1 MNDLKSAVFNAL
13 PGAAAIVDENGKII
27 STNIIWASAKE
38 TFHKLGLAQPGSNY
52 FEHCQKAVVDGDDYA
67 LKIIF
72 GMREVF
78 DGERAGFE
86 LTMPCPDEKNFPKKN
101 WCKLTIS
108 SLDSEENCV
117 LVFFEDVSKNM
128 SVVRALRES
137 QERYTQQFKNSLSG
151 IIISSP
157 NGEIF
162 DANPSACEILG
173 YSKRELIEGGRE
185 IVMDL
190 NHPVNQK
197 AHRIREKKS
206 FYEGEKVYKHKDGR
220 ALTVESSSVLYKN
233 EDGELRSLNT
243 FRDIS
248 KQKEALINLKHEKKF
263 TEAVINSIP
272 GTFYV
277 INKEMDILR
286 YNEAFID
293 DLGYSP
299 EEIESNNALFYF
311 PEDEHEKIINS
322 IEDAFEDGSTHI
334 VSKVISKTN
343 GIRVYHML
351 ANRFST
357 EKGEFIVGTGMD
369 VTDLVA
375 IEKEKDKN
383 YDMLSQLF
391 ESSPLPMAMFSPEDK
406 IVKINNSFTEL
417 YGHTKLEAVGKNVHK
432 LLIKGENLIDAQE
445 ISRKVFSGQSYT
457 SEVERYTKSGEKLSI
472 LMSAIPIIHEGEVV
486 AAYVIYVDLTDQK
499 KMEVDLQRSLNEK
512 EILLQEVH
520 HRVKNNLAV
529 MAGLIDL
536 QIMEEGDANVDN
548 KLNDIRSRIFSIAK
562 IHENLYS
569 SESMVSIRFDEY
581 LNTIM
586 EALPQKGLTESDE
599 LNITVEA
606 KPVIL
611 NLNQAVPLGL
621 AVNELM
627 NIVFS
632 NHPDGRNLKVILQ
645 KQQNNLELVFE
656 GDAINTE
663 LFERNGEVESF
674 PSLLISIFLSQLH
687 GKMEVSNNGI
697 SRLAIEFEQLDV
709 KGSSSSLTSEQSSLF
724 N

>member
-1 MNDLKSAVFNAL
+1 MKDLKNAVFNAL
-13 PGAAAIVDENGKII
+13 PGAAAIIAEDGSII
-27 STNIIWASAKE
+27 STNTYWANGTES
-38 TFHKLGLAQPGSNY
+38 FHKLGLAQPGNN
-52 FEHCQKAVVDGDDYA
+52 FFDHCQKAVEDGDDYA

-72 GMREVF
+72 GMREVL
-78 DGERAGFE
+78 DRKKSSYE
-86 LTMPCPDEKNFPKKN
+86 LTMPCPEKKSTRNKS

-108 SLDSEENCV
+108 SLDSDENCV
-117 LVFFEDVSKNM
+117 LIFFEDVSKNM
-128 SVVRALRES
+128 SVVRALRET

-157 NGEIF
+157 EGEIF
-162 DANPSACEILG
+162 DANPAACNILG
-173 YSKRELIEGGRE
+173 YSKRELIEGGRG

-190 NHPVNQK
+190 DHPVNQK
-197 AHRIREKKS
+197 AHKIREKKS
-206 FYEGEKVYKHKDGR
+206 VYEGEKIYKHKDGR
-220 ALTVESSSVLYKN
+220 ELIVESSSVLYKN
-233 EDGELRSLNT
+233 EDGDLRSLNT

-277 INKEMDILR
+277 LNKAMDILR
-286 YNEAFID
+286 YNDAFID
-293 DLGYSP
+293 DLGYTP
-299 EEIESNNALFYF
+299 EEIESNNALIYF
-311 PEDEHEKIINS
+311 PEEEHEKIINS
-322 IEDAFEDGSTHI
+322 INDAFENGSTHV
-334 VSKVISKTN
+334 VSKVISKKS
-343 GIRVYHML
+343 GIRVYHLL
-351 ANRFST
+351 ANRFQT
-357 EKGEFIVGTGMD
+357 GKGDFIVGTGSD

-383 YDMLSQLF
+383 YEMLSQLF
-391 ESSPLPMAMFSPEDK
+391 ESSPLPMAMFTPNDK

-417 YGHTKLEAVGKNVHK
+417 YGYTKLESAGKDVHK
-432 LLIKGENLIDAQE
+432 LLLEGDDLENAQQ
-445 ISRKVFSGQSYT
+445 ISKKVFSGQTYT
-457 SEVERYTKSGEKLSI
+457 DEVERFTSTGKKLTV
-472 LMSAIPIIHEGEVV
+472 LMSAIPIIHDSEVV
-486 AAYVIYVDLTDQK
+486 AAYVIYVDLTAQK
-499 KMEVDLQRSLNEK
+499 KLENDLQKSLGEK

-536 QIMEEGDANVDN
+536 QIMEEGDAVIEN

-569 SESMVSIRFDEY
+569 SESMVSIKFDDY
-581 LNTIM
+581 LRTIM

-599 LNITVEA
+599 LDITVDA
-606 KPVIL
+606 NPVTL

-632 NHPDGRNLKVILQ
+632 NHPDGRNLKVFLR
-645 KQQNNLELVFE
+645 KQQDNLVLEFE
-656 GDAINTE
+656 GDAIRTE
-663 LFERNGEVESF
+663 LFERNGDVESF
-674 PSLLISIFLSQLH
+674 PSLLISIFLSQIH
-687 GKMEVSNNGI
+687 GKMHVSNNGV
-697 SRLAIEFEQLDV
+697 SKLAIEFEQLDV
-709 KGSSSSLTSEQSSLF
+709 KGSSSSLTTEQSAQF

>member
-1 MNDLKSAVFNAL
+1 MKDLKNAVFNAL
-13 PGAAAIVDENGKII
+13 PGAAAIVAEDGSIL
-27 STNIIWASAKE
+27 STNSSWVHGKE
-38 TFHKLGLAQPGSNY
+38 AFHKLGMAQPDSNY
-52 FEHCQKAVVDGDDYA
+52 FDHCQKAVEEGDDYA

-72 GMREVF
+72 GMREVL
-78 DGERAGFE
+78 DGVKSNYE
-86 LTMPCPDEKNFPKKN
+86 LTMPCPDNEQFPKKS

-108 SLDSEENCV
+108 LLDSEENCV

-128 SVVRALRES
+128 RVVRALRET
-137 QERYTQQFKNSLSG
+137 QERYIQQFKNSLSG

-157 NGEIF
+157 EGDIY
-162 DANPSACEILG
+162 DANPAACKILG

-190 NHPVNQK
+190 DHPVNQK
-197 AHRIREKKS
+197 AYNIRDEKS
-206 FYEGEKVYKHKDGR
+206 FYEGEKNYKHKDGEE
-220 ALTVESSSVLYKN
+220 LVVESSSVLYKN
-233 EDGELRSLNT
+233 ENGELRSLNT

-248 KQKEALINLKHEKKF
+248 KQKETLINLKHEKKF

-277 INKEMDILR
+277 LNKEMDILR
-286 YNEAFID
+286 YNEAVTD
-293 DLGYSP
+293 DLGYTP
-299 EEIESNNALFYF
+299 EEIESNNALHYF

-322 IEDAFEDGSTHI
+322 LEDAFEDGSTHI
-334 VSKVISKTN
+334 VSKVISKN
-343 GIRVYHML
+343 DGIRVYHLL
-351 ANRFST
+351 ANRFRT
-357 EKGEFIVGTGMD
+357 EKGEYLVGTGTD
-369 VTDLVA
+369 VTDLVD

-391 ESSPLPMAMFSPEDK
+391 ESSPLPMAMFSPDNK

-417 YGHTKLEAVGKNVHK
+417 YGYTKLEAVGKDVHR
-432 LLIKGENLIDAQE
+432 LLMDGEALGDAQE
-445 ISRKVFSGQSYT
+445 ISEQVFSGQSYT
-457 SEVERYTKSGEKLSI
+457 DEVERFTETGEKLTV
-472 LMSAIPIIHEGEVV
+472 LMSAIPIIHEKEVV
-486 AAYVIYVDLTDQK
+486 AAYVIYVDLSAQK
-499 KMEVDLQRSLNEK
+499 KLENDLQKSLGEK

-536 QIMEEGDANVDN
+536 QIMEEGDLNVEN

-569 SESMVSIRFDEY
+569 NESMVSIQFDDY
-581 LNTIM
+581 LRTIM

-599 LNITVEA
+599 LNITVDA
-606 KPVIL
+606 MPIIL

-632 NHPDGRNLKVILQ
+632 THPNGRNLKVLLQ
-645 KQQNNLELVFE
+645 KDQNNLVLVFE
-656 GDAINTE
+656 GNAISTE

-674 PSLLISIFLSQLH
+674 PSLLVSIFLSQIH
-687 GKMEVSNNGI
+687 GKMNVSNNGV
-697 SRLAIEFEQLDV
+697 SRLVIEFEQMDV
-709 KGSSSSLTSEQSSLF
+709 KGSSSSLTEEQSSIF

>member
-1 MNDLKSAVFNAL
+1 MKDLENAVFNAL
-13 PGAAAIVDENGKII
+13 PGAAAIVAEDGTII
-27 STNIIWASAKE
+27 STNSNWANGKE
-38 TFHKLGLAQPGSNY
+38 SFHKLGMAQPGSNY
-52 FEHCQKAVVDGDDYA
+52 FDHCQKAVKEGDDYA
-67 LKIIF
+67 LKIVF

-78 DGERAGFE
+78 DGVKSTFE
-86 LTMPCPDEKNFPKKN
+86 LTMPCPDDKQFPKKS
-101 WCKLTIS
+101 WCKLTVS
-108 SLDSEENCV
+108 LLDSEENCV

-128 SVVRALRES
+128 RVVRALRET
-137 QERYTQQFKNSLSG
+137 QERYTQQFKNSLAG

-157 NGEIF
+157 EGDIY
-162 DANPSACEILG
+162 DANPAACKILG

-185 IVMDL
+185 IVMDW

-197 AHRIREKKS
+197 AHKVREKKS
-206 FYEGEKVYKHKDGR
+206 FYEGEKIYKHKDGR
-220 ALTVESSSVLYKN
+220 ELVVESSSVLYKN

-248 KQKEALINLKHEKKF
+248 KQKETLINLKHEKIF
-263 TEAVINSIP
+263 TEAIINSIP

-277 INKEMDILR
+277 LNKEMDIVR
-286 YNEAFID
+286 YNDAFFD

-299 EEIESNNALFYF
+299 EEIESNNALLYF

-334 VSKVISKTN
+334 VSKVISKN
-343 GIRVYHML
+343 DGIRVYHLL
-351 ANRFST
+351 ANRFT
-357 EKGEFIVGTGMD
+357 TDKGEFIVGTGTD
-369 VTDLVA
+369 VTDLVD

-391 ESSPLPMAMFSPEDK
+391 ESSPLPMAMFSPDNK

-417 YGHTKLEAVGKNVHK
+417 YGYNKLEAVGKDVHR
-432 LLIKGENLIDAQE
+432 LLIEGDELGDAQK
-445 ISRKVFSGQSYT
+445 ISEQVFSGQSYT
-457 SEVERYTKSGEKLSI
+457 DEVERFTETGEKLTV
-472 LMSAIPIIHEGEVV
+472 LMSAIPIIHEKEVV
-486 AAYVIYVDLTDQK
+486 AAYVIYVDLTEQK
-499 KMEVDLQRSLNEK
+499 KMEIDLQKSLGEK

-536 QIMEEGDANVDN
+536 QIMEEGDAKVQN

-569 SESMVSIRFDEY
+569 NESMVSIKFDDY
-581 LNTIM
+581 LRTIM

-599 LNITVEA
+599 LDITVDA
-606 KPVIL
+606 TPIIL

-632 NHPDGRNLKVILQ
+632 QHPNGRNLKVLLE
-645 KQQNNLELVFE
+645 KDQNNLVLVFE
-656 GDAINTE
+656 GDAISTE

-674 PSLLISIFLSQLH
+674 PSLLISIFLSQIH
-687 GKMEVSNNGI
+687 GKMNVSNNGV
-697 SRLAIEFEQLDV
+697 SRLAIEFEQMDV
-709 KGSSSSLTSEQSSLF
+709 KGSSSSLTEEQSSIF

>member
-1 MNDLKSAVFNAL
+1 MKDLKNAVFNAL
-13 PGAAAIVDENGKII
+13 PGAAAIVDEEGKML
-27 STNIIWASAKE
+27 STNSNWANAKE
-38 TFHKLGLAQPGSNY
+38 SFHKLGMAQPGGNY
-52 FEHCQKAVVDGDDYA
+52 FEHCEKAVQEGDDYA
-67 LKIIF
+67 LKIVF

-78 DGERAGFE
+78 DGQKINFE
-86 LTMPCPDEKNFPKKN
+86 MTMPCPDEKRSPQKK
-101 WCKLTIS
+101 WCKLTVS
-108 SLDSEENCV
+108 ALESGENCV

-137 QERYTQQFKNSLSG
+137 QERYTQQFNNSLSG

-157 NGEIF
+157 DGDIF
-162 DANPSACEILG
+162 DVNPAACNILG

-185 IVMDL
+185 LVMDL
-190 NHPVNQK
+190 DHPVNQK
-197 AHRIREKKS
+197 AHKISEKNS
-206 FYEGEKVYKHKDGR
+206 FYEGEKIYRHKNGDEIV
-220 ALTVESSSVLYKN
+220 VESSSVLYKN

-248 KQKEALINLKHEKKF
+248 KQKETLKSLKHEKKF
-263 TEAVINSIP
+263 TEAIINSIP

-277 INKEMDILR
+277 LNKEMEILR
-286 YNEAFID
+286 YNDAFTD

-299 EEIESNNALFYF
+299 EEIELNNALLYF
-311 PEDEHEKIINS
+311 PEDEHQKIINS
-322 IEDAFEDGSTHI
+322 IKDAFEDGSTHI
-334 VSKVISKTN
+334 VSKVISKKN
-343 GIRVYHML
+343 GTRVYHLL
-351 ANRFST
+351 ANRFAT
-357 EKGEFIVGTGMD
+357 EKGEYIVGTGTD

-391 ESSPLPMAMFSPEDK
+391 ESSPLPMAMFSPDNK
-406 IVKINNSFTEL
+406 IVKINNSFSEL
-417 YGHTKLEAVGKNVHK
+417 YEYSKLEAVGKNVHQ
-432 LLIKGENLIDAQE
+432 LLIDDEDLAGAEQ
-445 ISRKVFSGQSYT
+445 ISKTVFSGQAYT
-457 SEVERYTKSGEKLSI
+457 AEVDRYTKSGKKLSV
-472 LMSAIPIIHEGEVV
+472 LMSAIPIVHDSEVV
-486 AAYVIYVDLTDQK
+486 AAYSIFVDLTAQK
-499 KMEVDLQRSLNEK
+499 KLERDLQKSLGEK

-536 QIMEEGDANVDN
+536 QIMEEADSNVVN

-569 SESMVSIRFDEY
+569 SESMVSIKFDEY
-581 LNTIM
+581 LRTIM

-599 LNITVEA
+599 LDISVDAN
-606 KPVIL
+606 PVIL

-632 NHPDGRNLKVILQ
+632 NHPDGRNLKVLLQ
-645 KQQNNLELVFE
+645 KDNSKLELIFE
-656 GDAINTE
+656 GDAINTAQ
-663 LFERNGEVESF
+663 FDRNGDVESF
-674 PSLLISIFLSQLH
+674 PSLLISIFLSQIH
-687 GKMEVSNNGI
+687 GKLHVSNNGK
-697 SRLAIEFEQLDV
+697 SRLAIEFEQMDV
-709 KGSSSSLTSEQSSLF
+709 KGSSSSLTAEQSSLF

>member
-1 MNDLKSAVFNAL
+1 MKDLKNAVFNAL
-13 PGAAAIVDENGKII
+13 PGAAAIVAEDGSII
-27 STNIIWASAKE
+27 STNSNWANGKE
-38 TFHKLGLAQPGSNY
+38 SFHKLGMAQPGSNY
-52 FEHCQKAVVDGDDYA
+52 FDHCQKAVQEGDDYA
-67 LKIIF
+67 LKIVF

-78 DGERAGFE
+78 DGVKSTFE
-86 LTMPCPDEKNFPKKN
+86 LTMPCPDENHFPKKS
-101 WCKLTIS
+101 WCKLTV
-108 SLDSEENCV
+108 SLLDIEENCV

-128 SVVRALRES
+128 RVVRALRET

-151 IIISSP
+151 ILISSP
-157 NGEIF
+157 EGDIF
-162 DANPSACEILG
+162 DANPAACNILG
-173 YSKRELIEGGRE
+173 YSRRELIERGRE

-190 NHPVNQK
+190 DHPINQK
-197 AHRIREKKS
+197 AHKVREKKS
-206 FYEGEKVYKHKDGR
+206 FYEGEKIYRHKDGR
-220 ALTVESSSVLYKN
+220 ELIVESSSVLYKN
-233 EDGELRSLNT
+233 EDGDLRSLNT

-277 INKEMDILR
+277 LNKEMEILR
-286 YNEAFID
+286 YNDALID
-293 DLGYSP
+293 DLGYTP
-299 EEIESNNALFYF
+299 EEIESNNALIYF

-322 IEDAFEDGSTHI
+322 IKDAFENGSTHV
-334 VSKVISKTN
+334 VSKVISKKN
-343 GIRVYHML
+343 GTRVYHFL
-351 ANRFST
+351 ANRFKT
-357 EKGEFIVGTGMD
+357 GKGDFIVGTGSD

-391 ESSPLPMAMFSPEDK
+391 ESSPLPMAMFSPDNK
-406 IVKINNSFTEL
+406 TLKINNSFTEL
-417 YGHTKLEAVGKNVHK
+417 YGYNKLEAVGKDVHR
-432 LLIKGENLIDAQE
+432 LLMDGEELRDAQH
-445 ISRKVFSGQSYT
+445 ISEQVFSGQSYT
-457 SEVERYTKSGEKLSI
+457 DEVERFSETGEKLTV
-472 LMSAIPIIHEGEVV
+472 LMSAIPIIHEKEVV
-486 AAYVIYVDLTDQK
+486 AAYVIYVDLTEQK
-499 KMEVDLQRSLNEK
+499 KMEKDLQKSLGEK

-536 QIMEEGDANVDN
+536 QIMEEGDSNVNN

-569 SESMVSIRFDEY
+569 NESMVSIKFDDY
-581 LNTIM
+581 LRSIM

-599 LNITVEA
+599 LDITVDA
-606 KPVIL
+606 TPIIL

-632 NHPDGRNLKVILQ
+632 GHRDGRNLKVLLQ
-645 KQQNNLELVFE
+645 KDQSNLVLIFE
-656 GDAINTE
+656 GDAIKTE
-663 LFERNGEVESF
+663 LFERNGDVESF
-674 PSLLISIFLSQLH
+674 PSLLISIFLSQIH
-687 GKMEVSNNGI
+687 GKMNVSNNGV
-697 SRLAIEFEQLDV
+697 SRLAIEFEQMDV
-709 KGSSSSLTSEQSSLF
+709 KGSSSSLTEEQSSIF

>member
-1 MNDLKSAVFNAL
+1 MKDLKNAVFNSL
-13 PGAAAIVDENGKII
+13 PGAAAIVGEDGAIISVNSSWANGKE
-27 STNIIWASAKE
+27 S
-38 TFHKLGLAQPGSNY
+38 FHKLGMAQPGNNF
-52 FEHCQKAVVDGDDYA
+52 FEHCQKAVEEGDDYA

-78 DGERAGFE
+78 DGIKSSYE
-86 LTMPCPDEKNFPKKN
+86 LTMPCPDDKQFPKKS
-101 WCKLTIS
+101 WCKLTV
-108 SLDSEENCV
+108 SLLESEENCV

-128 SVVRALRES
+128 RVVRALRET

-157 NGEIF
+157 EGEIF
-162 DANPSACEILG
+162 DANPAACNILG
-173 YSKRELIEGGRE
+173 YSRRELIEGGRE

-190 NHPVNQK
+190 DHPVNKK
-197 AHRIREKKS
+197 AYKIREKKS
-206 FYEGEKVYKHKDGR
+206 VYEGEKIYKHRDGR
-220 ALTVESSSVLYKN
+220 ELIVESSSVLYKN
-233 EDGELRSLNT
+233 EDDQIRSLNT

-263 TEAVINSIP
+263 TEAVIDSIP

-277 INKEMDILR
+277 INKEMEILR
-286 YNEAFID
+286 YNDAFIN

-299 EEIESNNALFYF
+299 EEIESNNALMYF

-322 IEDAFEDGSTHI
+322 IEGAFEDGSTHI
-334 VSKVISKTN
+334 VSKVISKKN
-343 GIRVYHML
+343 GIRVYHLL
-351 ANRFST
+351 ANRFRT
-357 EKGEFIVGTGMD
+357 EQGDFIVGTGSD
-369 VTDLVA
+369 VTALMA

-383 YDMLSQLF
+383 YEMLSQLF
-391 ESSPLPMAMFSPEDK
+391 ESSPLPMAMFTPNDK

-417 YGHTKLEAVGKNVHK
+417 YGYSKLESAGKGVHE
-432 LLIKGENLIDAQE
+432 LLSDGEELADDQK
-445 ISRKVFSGQSYT
+445 ISEQVFSGQTYT
-457 SEVERYTKSGEKLSI
+457 DEVERFTKAGEKLNV
-472 LMSAIPIIHEGEVV
+472 LMSAIPINHDGEVV
-486 AAYVIYVDLTDQK
+486 AAYVIYVDLTAQK
-499 KMEVDLQRSLNEK
+499 KLEKDLQKSLGEK

-536 QIMEEGDANVDN
+536 QIMEEGDSTVEN

-569 SESMVSIRFDEY
+569 NESMVSIKFDDY
-581 LNTIM
+581 LRTIM

-599 LNITVEA
+599 LDITVEA
-606 KPVIL
+606 VPIVL

-632 NHPDGRNLKVILQ
+632 KHQNGRNLKVLLH
-645 KQQNNLELVFE
+645 KKQNNLVLEFE
-656 GDAINTE
+656 GDAIKTE
-663 LFERNGEVESF
+663 LFERNGDVESF
-674 PSLLISIFLSQLH
+674 PSLLISIFLSQIH
-687 GKMEVSNNGI
+687 GKMNVSNNGV
-697 SRLAIEFEQLDV
+697 SRLAIEFEQMDV
-709 KGSSSSLTSEQSSLF
+709 KGSSSSLTAEQISIF

>member
-1 MNDLKSAVFNAL
+1 MKDLKNAVFNAL
-13 PGAAAIVDENGKII
+13 PGAAAIVADDGSII
-27 STNIIWASAKE
+27 STNTYWANGQES
-38 TFHKLGLAQPGSNY
+38 FHKLGMAQPGNNF
-52 FEHCQKAVVDGDDYA
+52 FEHCQKAVEEGDDYA

-78 DGERAGFE
+78 DGVKSSFE
-86 LTMPCPDEKNFPKKN
+86 ITMPCPDENQFPKKS
-101 WCKLTIS
+101 WCKVTV
-108 SLDSEENCV
+108 SLLEGDENCV

-128 SVVRALRES
+128 RLVRALRET

-157 NGEIF
+157 EGDIY
-162 DANPSACEILG
+162 DANPAACKILG
-173 YSKRELIEGGRE
+173 YSRRELIEGGRE
-185 IVMDL
+185 IVMDFD
-190 NHPVNQK
+190 HPVNQK
-197 AHRIREKKS
+197 AFKIREKKS
-206 FYEGEKVYKHKDGR
+206 FYEGEKIYKHKDGGE
-220 ALTVESSSVLYKN
+220 LTVESSSVLYKN
-233 EDGELRSLNT
+233 EDGELRTLNT

-248 KQKEALINLKHEKKF
+248 KQKETLINLKYEKKF

-277 INKEMDILR
+277 LNKEMEILR
-286 YNEAFID
+286 YNDAFIN

-299 EEIESNNALFYF
+299 EEIESNNALMYF
-311 PEDEHEKIINS
+311 PEDEHEKIVNS
-322 IEDAFEDGSTHI
+322 IRDAFEDGSTHI
-334 VSKVISKTN
+334 VSKVISKKE
-343 GIRVYHML
+343 GIRVFHL
-351 ANRFST
+351 IANRFRT
-357 EKGEFIVGTGMD
+357 ENGDFIVGAGSD

-391 ESSPLPMAMFSPEDK
+391 ESSPLPMAMFSTDNK

-417 YGHTKLEAVGKNVHK
+417 YGYSKLEAVGQNVHG
-432 LLIKGENLIDAQE
+432 LLMHEEDIAEASQ
-445 ISRKVFSGQSYT
+445 ISKKVFSGQSYT
-457 SEVERYTKSGEKLSI
+457 KEVERFTEAGEKLTV
-472 LMSAIPIIHEGEVV
+472 LMSAIPIIHDNEVV
-486 AAYVIYVDLTDQK
+486 AAYVIYVDLTAQK
-499 KMEVDLQRSLNEK
+499 KLEKDLQKSLGEK

-536 QIMEEGDANVDN
+536 QIMEEGDSTVEN

-569 SESMVSIRFDEY
+569 NESMVSIKFDDY
-581 LNTIM
+581 LKTIM

-599 LNITVEA
+599 LDITVDA
-606 KPVIL
+606 TPIVL

-632 NHPDGRNLKVILQ
+632 KHPNGRNLKVLLQ
-645 KQQNNLELVFE
+645 KDQNNLVLVFE
-656 GDAINTE
+656 GNAISTE
-663 LFERNGEVESF
+663 LFEPNGEVESF
-674 PSLLISIFLSQLH
+674 PSLLISIFLSQIH
-687 GKMEVSNNGI
+687 GKMNVSNNGV
-697 SRLAIEFEQLDV
+697 SRLAIEFEQMDV
-709 KGSSSSLTSEQSSLF
+709 KGSSSSLTAEQSSIF

>member
-1 MNDLKSAVFNAL
+1 MKDLKNAVFNAL
-13 PGAAAIVDENGKII
+13 PGAAAIVAEDGSILSANSNWVHGKE
-27 STNIIWASAKE
+27 S
-38 TFHKLGLAQPGSNY
+38 FHKLGMAQPDSNY
-52 FEHCQKAVVDGDDYA
+52 FDHCQKAVEEGDDYA

-72 GMREVF
+72 GMREVL
-78 DGERAGFE
+78 DGVKSSYE
-86 LTMPCPDEKNFPKKN
+86 LTMPCPDNKQYPKKS

-108 SLDSEENCV
+108 LLESEENCV

-128 SVVRALRES
+128 RVVRALRET

-157 NGEIF
+157 EGDIF
-162 DANPSACEILG
+162 DVNPAACKILG

-197 AHRIREKKS
+197 AHSLREKKS
-206 FYEGEKVYKHKDGR
+206 FYEGEKIYKHKDGDE
-220 ALTVESSSVLYKN
+220 LVVESSSVLYKN
-233 EDGELRSLNT
+233 EDGEIRSLNT

-248 KQKEALINLKHEKKF
+248 KQKETLINLKHEKKF
-263 TEAVINSIP
+263 TEAIINSIP

-277 INKEMDILR
+277 LNKEMEIVR
-286 YNEAFID
+286 YNDTFTD

-299 EEIESNNALFYF
+299 EEIESNNALLYF

-322 IEDAFEDGSTHI
+322 VKDAFEDGSTHI
-334 VSKVISKTN
+334 VSKVISKN
-343 GIRVYHML
+343 DGIRVYHLL
-351 ANRFST
+351 ANRFRT
-357 EKGEFIVGTGMD
+357 GKGEYLVGTGTD
-369 VTDLVA
+369 VTDLVD

-391 ESSPLPMAMFSPEDK
+391 ESSPLSMAMFSPDNK

-417 YGHTKLEAVGKNVHK
+417 YGYTKLEAVGKDVHR
-432 LLIKGENLIDAQE
+432 LLMDGEELGDAQQ
-445 ISRKVFSGQSYT
+445 ISEQVFSGQSYT
-457 SEVERYTKSGEKLSI
+457 DEVERFTETGEKLTV
-472 LMSAIPIIHEGEVV
+472 LMSAIPITHEKEVV
-486 AAYVIYVDLTDQK
+486 AAYVIYVDLTAQK
-499 KMEVDLQRSLNEK
+499 KLENDLQKSLGEK

-536 QIMEEGDANVDN
+536 QIMEEGDTKVVN

-569 SESMVSIRFDEY
+569 NESMVSIKFDDY
-581 LNTIM
+581 LRTIM

-599 LNITVEA
+599 LDITVDA
-606 KPVIL
+606 TPIIL

-632 NHPDGRNLKVILQ
+632 THPNGHNLKVLLQ
-645 KQQNNLELVFE
+645 KNQNNLELVFE
-656 GDAINTE
+656 GNAISTE

-674 PSLLISIFLSQLH
+674 PSLLISIFLSQIH
-687 GKMEVSNNGI
+687 GKMNVSNNGVG
-697 SRLAIEFEQLDV
+697 RLAIEFEQMDV
-709 KGSSSSLTSEQSSLF
+709 KGSSSSLTEEQSSIF